1 MVEGKMSIQRY
12 NKNALYDKYK
22 TCIKHIFGT
31 NTKTGGASY
40 VGTK

>member
-1 MVEGKMSIQRY
+1 MSIQRY

-22 TCIKHIFGT
+22 HIKHIFGT